1 MKSLYFKNNPAVD
14 NVYYDKFHNLYDNI
28 LQEIES
34 QNDIKENLNIKYYNC
49 NIEFSFNN
57 QLHKYLQ

>member
-1 MKSLYFKNNPAVD
+1 MKSLYSEDNPAI
-14 NVYYDKFHNLYDNI
+14 NSVYYHESYNLYNDI
-28 LQEIES
+28 SQEIKS